1 MSKHNFDEIIDRNNT
16 NSIKYDFGKKHNMPA
31 DVMPF
36 WVADMDF
43 RTSPAVIDALAERS
57 KHGIFGYTDIKEDY
71 FKAVYDWY
79 KNRFEFAVEREWLII
94 TPGVVFA
101 ICAAIKALTHEGD
114 SVLIQRPVYYPFS
127 SAIKDNNRKVV
138 NNSLVYKNGRYEI
151 DFDDFEKKITENNVK
166 LFILC
171 NPHNPVGRVWT
182 KEELT
187 RIGIIC
193 LKHKVIVISDEI
205 HSDFVYGGNKHTPF
219 ASISKYLSDITITCT
234 SPSKTFNLAG
244 LQLANIF
251 IENEGIRK
259 AVYKEIRKTG
269 YSNPNTMGIISAQ
282 AAYEH
287 GREWLDELVLYL
299 SDNISKTKS
308 LLAEKAPKLKVIEP
322 EGTYLLWIDFKAL
335 GLSDKKL
342 DDLIRNRAK
351 LWLDGGTMFGEEGK
365 GFQRINIACPWST
378 LRKGLNRL
386 TAFL

>member
-1 MSKHNFDEIIDRNNT
+1 MSKYNFDEIIDRNNT
-16 NSIKYDFGKKHNMPA
+16 NSLKYDFGKEHNMPA

-43 RTSPAVIDALAERS
+43 LTPPAVIDALTERS
-57 KHGIFGYTDIKEDY
+57 RHGIFGYTGIKEDY
-71 FKAVYDWY
+71 FKSVSDWY
-79 KNRFEFAVEREWLII
+79 KNRFGFTVKREWLII

-101 ICAAIKALTHEGD
+101 ICAAIRALTHEGD
-114 SVLIQRPVYYPFS
+114 GVLIQRPVYYPFS
-127 SAIKDNNRKVV
+127 SAIRDNNRKLV
-138 NNSLVYKNGRYEI
+138 NNPLVYKNGRYEI
-151 DFDDFEKKITENNVK
+151 DFDDFEKKIVDNNVK

-187 RIGIIC
+187 KMGIIC
-193 LKHKVIVISDEI
+193 LKHKVTVISDEI
-205 HSDFVYGGNKHTPF
+205 HSDFVYGGNEHTPF
-219 ASISKYLSDITITCT
+219 ASLSRHLSDITITCT

-251 IENEGIRK
+251 IENENIRK

-287 GREWLDELVLYL
+287 GGEWLDELLLYL
-299 SDNISKTKS
+299 SENISKTKS
-308 LLAEKAPKLKVIEP
+308 LLSEKAPKLKVIEP
-322 EGTYLLWIDFKAL
+322 EGTYLLWIDFKGL
-335 GLSDKKL
+335 GLTDKKL
-342 DDLIRNRAK
+342 DDLIISKAR
-351 LWLDGGTMFGEEGK
+351 LWLDGGTMFGEGGS
-365 GFQRINIACPWST
+365 GFQRINIACPWSA
-378 LRKGLNRL
+378 LNEGLNRL

>member
-1 MSKHNFDEIIDRNNT
+1 MSKYNFDKIIDRNNT
-16 NSIKYDFGKKHNMPA
+16 DSLKHDFGKEHNMPA

-43 RTSPAVIDALAERS
+43 RTPPAVIDTLTERS
-57 KHGIFGYTDIKEDY
+57 RHGIFGYTGIKEDY
-71 FKAVYDWY
+71 FKAVSDWY
-79 KNRFEFAVEREWLII
+79 KNRFGFTVNKEWLII

-101 ICAAIKALTHEGD
+101 ICAAIRALTHEGD
-114 SVLIQRPVYYPFS
+114 GVLIQRPVYYPFS

-138 NNSLVYKNGRYEI
+138 NNSLVYKNGKYEI
-151 DFDDFEKKITENNVK
+151 NFDDFEKKITENNVK

-187 RIGIIC
+187 KMGVIC
-193 LKHKVIVISDEI
+193 LKHKVTVISDEI
-205 HSDFVYGGNKHTPF
+205 HSDFVYGSNKHTPF
-219 ASISKYLSDITITCT
+219 ASLSRHLSDITITCT

-251 IENEGIRK
+251 IENESIRK
-259 AVYKEIRKTG
+259 ALYKEIRKTG
-269 YSNPNTMGIISAQ
+269 YGNPNTMGIISAQ

-287 GREWLDELVLYL
+287 GGEWLDELLLYL

-308 LLAEKAPKLKVIEP
+308 LLAEKSPKLKVIEP

-365 GFQRINIACPWST
+365 GFQRINIACPWSV
-378 LRKGLNRL
+378 LKRGLNRL

>member
-1 MSKHNFDEIIDRNNT
+1 
-16 NSIKYDFGKKHNMPA
+16 
-31 DVMPF
+31 MPF

-43 RTSPAVIDALAERS
+43 RTPSAVIDALTERS

-79 KNRFEFAVEREWLII
+79 KNRFGFTVNKEWLII
-94 TPGVVFA
+94 TPGVVFT
-101 ICAAIKALTHEGD
+101 ICAAIRALTHEGD
-114 SVLIQRPVYYPFS
+114 GVLIQRPVYYPFS
-127 SAIKDNNRKVV
+127 SVIKDNNRKLV

-151 DFDDFEKKITENNVK
+151 DFDDFEKKIAENNVK

-193 LKHKVIVISDEI
+193 LKHKVTVISDEI
-205 HSDFVYGGNKHTPF
+205 HSDFVYAGNKHTTF
-219 ASISKYLSDITITCT
+219 AGLSKYLSDITITCT

-287 GREWLDELVLYL
+287 GGEWLDELILYL

-322 EGTYLLWIDFKAL
+322 EGTYLLWIDCKGL

-342 DDLIRNRAK
+342 DILIRNQAK
-351 LWLDGGTMFGEEGK
+351 LWLDGGIMFGEEGK

>member
-1 MSKHNFDEIIDRNNT
+1 MSKYNFDEIIDRNNT
-16 NSIKYDFGKKHNMPA
+16 NSLKYDFGKEHNMPA

-43 RTSPAVIDALAERS
+43 RTPPAVIDALTERS

-79 KNRFEFAVEREWLII
+79 KNRFGFTVNKEWLII

-101 ICAAIKALTHEGD
+101 ICAAIRALTHEGD
-114 SVLIQRPVYYPFS
+114 GVLIQRPVYYPFS
-127 SAIKDNNRKVV
+127 SVIKDNNRKLV

-219 ASISKYLSDITITCT
+219 ASLSRHLSDITITCT

-251 IENEGIRK
+251 IENESIRK
-259 AVYKEIRKTG
+259 ALYKEIRKTG
-269 YSNPNTMGIISAQ
+269 YGNPNTMGIISAQ

-287 GREWLDELVLYL
+287 GGEWLDELLLYL
-299 SDNISKTKS
+299 SDNISKTQS
-308 LLAEKAPKLKVIEP
+308 LLSEKAPKLKVIEP
-322 EGTYLLWIDFKAL
+322 EGTYLLWIDFKGL
-335 GLSDKKL
+335 GLTDKKL
-342 DDLIRNRAK
+342 DDLIINKAK
-351 LWLDGGTMFGEEGK
+351 LWLDGGKMFGEEGS
-365 GFQRINIACPWST
+365 GFQRINIACPWSA
-378 LRKGLNRL
+378 LNEGLNRL